1 MYHSEIYQTIYL
13 DKWMDLLGIKKL
25 IFITR
30 STSAALSDD
39 VKNDQN
45 DTKVWSI
52 IIKIMWKAATAAL
65 NQLKNQSFDFLPI
78 DSTRVKLPLLDD
90 QVVMIM
96 RINDNGDHEINYYDP
111 DNHDDFE

>member
-1 MYHSEIYQTIYL
+1 
-13 DKWMDLLGIKKL
+13 MDLLGIKKL

-39 VKNDQN
+39 VKN

-96 RINDNGDHEINYYDP
+96 RINDND
-111 DNHDDFE
+111 DNEKIIIMTPIIMMILNND

>member
-1 MYHSEIYQTIYL
+1 
-13 DKWMDLLGIKKL
+13 MDLLGIKKL

-96 RINDNGDHEINYYDP
+96 LINDDDDNEKNNYYDP

>member
-1 MYHSEIYQTIYL
+1 M
-13 DKWMDLLGIKKL
+13 
-25 IFITR
+25 
-30 STSAALSDD
+30 
-39 VKNDQN
+39 
-45 DTKVWSI
+45 
-52 IIKIMWKAATAAL
+52 

-96 RINDNGDHEINYYDP
+96 LINDNGDHDDKDDHENNYYDP

>member
-1 MYHSEIYQTIYL
+1 
-13 DKWMDLLGIKKL
+13 
-25 IFITR
+25 
-30 STSAALSDD
+30 
-39 VKNDQN
+39 
-45 DTKVWSI
+45 
-52 IIKIMWKAATAAL
+52 MWKAATAAL

-96 RINDNGDHEINYYDP
+96 LINDNGDHDDNDDHGNNYYDP

>member
-1 MYHSEIYQTIYL
+1 M
-13 DKWMDLLGIKKL
+13 
-25 IFITR
+25 
-30 STSAALSDD
+30 
-39 VKNDQN
+39 
-45 DTKVWSI
+45 
-52 IIKIMWKAATAAL
+52 

-96 RINDNGDHEINYYDP
+96 LINDNSDQKNNYYDP